1 MPVDP
6 GRVRALA
13 LELENASEA
22 PHMHRVAFRTPRK
35 IFLTLGEETRDAVFL
50 FDPDLR
56 DFYCEQAPEAFR
68 PVPGGW
74 GRMGMTACDLD
85 VVDEATL
92 RSALLAAFALAQPK
106 AKSRRPPK

>member
-1 MPVDP
+1 MAVEPDQ
-6 GRVRALA
+6 VRALA
-13 LELENASEA
+13 LALEGASEA

-35 IFLTLGEETRDAVFL
+35 IFITLGEATRDVTFA

-74 GRMGMTACDLD
+74 GRMGATACDLT
-85 VVDEATL
+85 VVDEATF
-92 RSALLAAFALAQPK
+92 RSALSAAYALAQPK
-106 AKSRRPPK
+106 AKLRR